1 MSFYV
6 VPSMSFQTQQKLKKE
21 KEHKEKEKR
30 RKKKRSSNS
39 VTHDEANSG
48 NSSSSATSTNSG
60 HRQSMSSSS
69 SGNRKSNASGEG
81 SVHRPSQSDSVAS
94 KGSAVNAEELKRSL
108 SSLKHTEENSSVSS
122 PTGSSTPPVNESSPI
137 IQSRQGSIV
146 SSLSSNSSKIN
157 PNSNSLQQGSSQRQ
171 HGGGS
176 LSSMHSKISNM
187 RQHSVS
193 EMSTLSGTR
202 FSRKMSSSFLGPQQ
216 EPGNQSLHSTR
227 SSVTSTA
234 SPPVVESPKSAQQSI
249 FKSSFTEPTPSNTVI
264 PDQHASSGSKIVLET
279 KLRPFIPIIDLEVVN
294 TPKSLLSKMSNP
306 YFQAVRYRE
315 FLSTFRGTHVTDP
328 NIFSN
333 VRYNSVVRFIKRI
346 HPIDS
351 AAEPG
356 SQAALQDNISRN
368 ESLLSNEAFQL
379 RIYLRKMIRKYSAT
393 VPPHNIII
401 SHEELVQVNFTNFL
415 RYVLALP
422 DISAVPSDQL
432 TEEIRGHYYFKE
444 RFSKIQEDL
453 YRLKKEELGEEGSS
467 LMINSTENFLQFI
480 RRLSFEYFHLEKYF
494 IQILCQIDGNHIIE
508 PRTLE
513 KLFNKHCKALR
524 STKIRLE
531 DPILTP
537 ERKFSSVKVLHYNT
551 YYSSILSWHMAVS
564 TPFANVYEM
573 NCYSEDPTLI
583 CDIDKYYGHHEKF
596 HKHYHSSFHDSEEK
610 PYEQY
615 FKKIDFQ
622 NDFSKFRSFTPEKL
636 VALQEKVVG
645 QVRVDGLEI
654 DDNFNHK
661 PKNFQFYSKSLST
674 IPDETFDLIQCRD
687 TLLQFTEKNYK
698 VILREFF
705 RILVKGGRL
714 EFPLVQ
720 LGADTLDRFINTDG
734 NRNLKN
740 VHLQPLENETL
751 FDVMP
756 NLTAETLRELNNIFG
771 EGNVRYGFM
780 LLNTGSD
787 VIMYMLRFTQLK
799 LFEMHGR
806 LDEFKVETQADGSE
820 REDGGLHY
828 YLLLVAEKK

>member
-1 MSFYV
+1 
-6 VPSMSFQTQQKLKKE
+6 MSFQTQQKLKKE
-21 KEHKEKEKR
+21 KEHKEKEKEKR
-30 RKKKRSSNS
+30 RKKKRSSNLG
-39 VTHDEANSG
+39 THDETNSG
-48 NSSSSATSTNSG
+48 NSSSSATSTHSD
-60 HRQSMSSSS
+60 HRQSTSSSS
-69 SGNRKSNASGEG
+69 SGNRKSTTSTEG
-81 SVHRPSQSDSVAS
+81 IINRPSQSDNVAS
-94 KGSAVNAEELKRSL
+94 KGAAVNAEELKRL
-108 SSLKHTEENSSVSS
+108 LLNLKRTEGNSSVSS

-137 IQSRQGSIV
+137 VQSRQGSIV
-146 SSLSSNSSKIN
+146 SSLSSNSSKVN
-157 PNSNSLQQGSSQRQ
+157 PNSNLHQQGSSQRQ

-216 EPGNQSLHSTR
+216 ESGNPSLHSAR
-227 SSVTSTA
+227 SSVTSTV
-234 SPPVVESPKSAQQSI
+234 SPTPAVESPKSTQQSI
-249 FKSSFTEPTPSNTVI
+249 FKSSFTEPTPSNTII
-264 PDQHASSGSKIVLET
+264 PDHHASTGSKIVLET
-279 KLRPFIPIIDLEVVN
+279 KLRSFIPIIDLEVVN
-294 TPKSLLSKMSNP
+294 TPKSLLSKMLNP

-315 FLSTFRGTHVTDP
+315 FLGTFRGTHVTDP

-356 SQAALQDNISRN
+356 SQAALQDDISRN

-379 RIYLRKMIRKYSAT
+379 RIYLRKMIRKYLAT
-393 VPPHNIII
+393 VAPHNIII

-422 DISAVPSDQL
+422 DISTVPSDQL
-432 TEEIRGHYYFKE
+432 TEEIRGHYDFKE
-444 RFSKIQEDL
+444 RFQKIQDDL

-524 STKIRLE
+524 LAKIRLE
-531 DPILTP
+531 DPILTL
-537 ERKFSSVKVLHYNT
+537 ERKFSLVKVLHYNT
-551 YYSSILSWHMAVS
+551 YYSSILSWHMAVL

-573 NCYSEDPTLI
+573 NCYSEDPKLV
-583 CDIDKYYGHHEKF
+583 CDIDKYYEHHEKF
-596 HKHYHSSFHDSEEK
+596 HKHYHSSFHDLEEIL
-610 PYEQY
+610 YEKY

-645 QVRVDGLEI
+645 QVRVDGLAI

-674 IPDETFDLIQCRD
+674 VPDETFDLIQCRD
-687 TLLQFTEKNYK
+687 ALLQFTEKNYK

-705 RILVKGGRL
+705 RILIKGGRL

-720 LGADTLDRFINTDG
+720 LGADTFDRFINTDG

-740 VHLQPLENETL
+740 LHLQPLEKETL

-756 NLTAETLRELNNIFG
+756 NLTAELLRELNNVFG

-806 LDEFKVETQADGSE
+806 LNEFKIETQEDGGE